1 MIPLQSASLIPTS
14 MGYMSSGLPNWHK
27 IRDSTTF
34 RYPRPSLRNMI
45 KMVPRGSSASADP
58 YLTPE
63 IKDYLRG
70 FVKGFEDGHLDNI
83 RCDFMQSDG
92 GLVSHK
98 GFSGL
103 KGILSGP
110 AG

>member
-1 MIPLQSASLIPTS
+1 
-14 MGYMSSGLPNWHK
+14 
-27 IRDSTTF
+27 
-34 RYPRPSLRNMI
+34 LRNI
-45 KMVPRGSSASADP
+45 TYSFTVKMVPRGSSASADA

-70 FVKGFEDGHLDNI
+70 FVKGFVDGHLDDVK
-83 RCDFMQSDG
+83 CDFMQSDG

-110 AG
+110 AGKFSTLNFESRTSLSVW